1 MDNSSSKI
9 VFDEKLKIEV
19 LTLEGMIENLP
30 PHFHDYYELGYIES
44 GSRRVLCQGKEY
56 IVGKND
62 LLLFNPNDNHTCL
75 ELEKE
80 VLNFRCFHITTK
92 RMEEL
97 ALECIGYALCPYF
110 EPQIVYKS
118 DLIPQIK
125 ELIDLINNGSYCDLQ
140 KEELLYMI
148 IGDLIE
154 DYSQQLECEQMEI
167 SDSVERAC
175 EYIERHYATNISLCD
190 LSSFT
195 GFSKYH
201 FIRMFTR
208 EKGIS
213 PYRYIESIK
222 MTEAKKLLKAGEDLL
237 DITYQLGFSSQS
249 HFTNFFK
256 KYARVTPKQY
266 SKQYNA

>member
-1 MDNSSSKI
+1 M
-9 VFDEKLKIEV
+9 
-19 LTLEGMIENLP
+19 
-30 PHFHDYYELGYIES
+30 
-44 GSRRVLCQGKEY
+44 
-56 IVGKND
+56 
-62 LLLFNPNDNHTCL
+62 
-75 ELEKE
+75 
-80 VLNFRCFHITTK
+80 
-92 RMEEL
+92 
-97 ALECIGYALCPYF
+97 
-110 EPQIVYKS
+110 
-118 DLIPQIK
+118 
-125 ELIDLINNGSYCDLQ
+125 INNGSYCDLQ

-154 DYSQQLECEQMEI
+154 GYSQQLDCEQMGI
-167 SDSVERAC
+167 SENVERAC
-175 EYIERHYATNISLCD
+175 EYIEKHYATNISLSD

-213 PYRYIESIK
+213 PYRYIECIK

-249 HFTNFFK
+249 HFTDFFK

-266 SKQYNA
+266 SKLYND